1 MSYPKKIVTL
11 WVVAAMSIPTATAQS
26 RDFEYAKSIDIFMS
40 ALNELQNEY
49 VDSLSVD
56 KLIKYALDGITEN
69 LDPYTEYV
77 PAEQQ
82 KDFDFQTT
90 GRYAGIGSM
99 IQKDSNW
106 VIISSPYKD
115 FPAQRA
121 GLVSGDKI
129 IEIDGQNVENFTT
142 EKVSNMLRGDANT
155 VVRLKVIKFLT
166 NKIEEL
172 AITRENIR
180 PPAVPYY
187 GLKTNGTAYIRLT
200 SFIGD
205 GCGVEVRNAL
215 KQLRATGEMKSLIL
229 DLRGNPG
236 GLLRE
241 AVKVVNLF
249 VPKGVLTVSVSG
261 YKKNSSYKYTT
272 TEEPLEPEL
281 PLVVLVDNFSASASE
296 IVSGAIQDL
305 DRGIVLGSRT
315 YGKGYVQ
322 GIRQLGYDAQ
332 LKLTTAKYY
341 IPSGRCIQAH
351 NFTTRNSDGSIASI
365 PDSLKKEFKTK
376 NGRKVYDGGGINP
389 DIMVKDDELSP
400 IAISLLK
407 RNLIFK
413 YSLEY
418 FKKHPTAETP
428 DKFQFTDKD
437 YQDFT
442 DYLKNKEYDYQTLSE
457 QLIKRLVTAAKQEK
471 YYEAAKTDFDKLNEA
486 LKHDKLKDLNINEAE
501 LKMLLMEEIAERYWY
516 EAGKFEILLRS
527 DKQFDE
533 ACNILANRIKYEN
546 LLKP

>member
-1 MSYPKKIVTL
+1 MSYQKKLVTL
-11 WVVAAMSIPTATAQS
+11 SVVAAMSILSATAQS
-26 RDFEYAKSIDIFMS
+26 RDFEYAKSIDIFLS
-40 ALNELQNEY
+40 AIGELQNEY

-56 KLIKYALDGITEN
+56 NLVKYALDGITEN

-77 PAEQQ
+77 PAELQ
-82 KDFDFQTT
+82 KDFDMQTT
-90 GRYAGIGSM
+90 GRYAGIGAM

-106 VIISSPYKD
+106 VIIANPYKD

-129 IEIDGQNVENFTT
+129 IEIDGISVENFST

-155 VVRLKVIKFLT
+155 VVRVKVSKLRT
-166 NKIEEL
+166 GKSEEL

-187 GLKTNGTAYIRLT
+187 AMKPNGIGYIRLT

-205 GCGVEVRNAL
+205 GCSLEVRNAL
-215 KQLRATGEMKSLIL
+215 KELRATGELKSLIL

-241 AVKVVNLF
+241 AVKVINLF
-249 VPKGVLTVSVSG
+249 VPKGVLAVSVSG
-261 YKKNSSYKYTT
+261 YKKTSSYKYTT
-272 TEEPLEPEL
+272 TDEPIEPEL
-281 PLVVLVDNFSASASE
+281 PLIVMVDNFSASASE
-296 IVSGAIQDL
+296 IVSGAIQDF
-305 DRGIVLGSRT
+305 DRGITLGTRT

-322 GIRQLGYDAQ
+322 GIRQLGYDSQ

-351 NFTTRNSDGSIASI
+351 NFATRNSDGSIASI

-376 NGRKVYDGGGINP
+376 NGRKVYDGGGVTP
-389 DIMVKDDELSP
+389 DVTVRDDDLSP

-418 FKKHPTAETP
+418 FKKHPIEGTP
-428 DKFQFTDKD
+428 DKFQFSDKD
-437 YQDFT
+437 YQDFI
-442 DYLKNKEYDYQTLSE
+442 DYLKDKEYDYQTLSE
-457 QLIKRLVTAAKQEK
+457 QLIKRLAGAVKQEK
-471 YYEAAKTDFDKLNEA
+471 YYDAAKADLEKLNEI
-486 LKHDKLKDLNINEAE
+486 LKHDKLNDLKINEDE

-516 EAGKFEILLRS
+516 EAGKFEILLRK

-533 ACNILANRIKYEN
+533 ACSILSNTIKYEN
-546 LLKP
+546 ILKP